1 MEKRVLPMPKIVVL
15 IFALI
20 VLTVA
25 GCGSANLGPA
35 SLDEQQAR
43 VAASTSA
50 AKLQA
55 GEKISVTVFGEDKLS
70 GDYTIDPSGFVS
82 LPLAGTIQAAGL
94 TQAELEQALAKKF
107 RSEYLRSP
115 KVTVTIA
122 TFRPFYIM
130 GEVERPGE
138 YPYKSGL
145 NVLSATALAG
155 GTTYRASRSHVMIHH
170 PNESGMREY
179 PFSSSVPV
187 LPGDLVRVPERYF

>member
-1 MEKRVLPMPKIVVL
+1 MPKCVTV
-15 IFALI
+15 IFAAI
-20 VLTVA
+20 VALAVSS
-25 GCGSANLGPA
+25 CGSANLGPA

-43 VAASTSA
+43 VTAATA
-50 AKLQA
+50 APKLQA
-55 GEKISVTVFGEDKLS
+55 GEKISITVFGEDKLS

-94 TQAELEQALAKKF
+94 TQAELEQALSAKF

-122 TFRPFYIM
+122 TFRPIYII
-130 GEVERPGE
+130 GEVEKPGE

-155 GTTYRASRSHVMIHH
+155 GTTYRASRTYVMIQH

-179 PFSSSVPV
+179 PFSSTVPV